1 MAASVAE
8 AAAVNPNCAKMLLAN
23 SVSTFFI
30 NGKPPV
36 INGLRKLRK
45 SLSWLLTFLVIS
57 FN

>member
-45 SLSWLLTFLVIS
+45 SLS
-57 FN
+57 